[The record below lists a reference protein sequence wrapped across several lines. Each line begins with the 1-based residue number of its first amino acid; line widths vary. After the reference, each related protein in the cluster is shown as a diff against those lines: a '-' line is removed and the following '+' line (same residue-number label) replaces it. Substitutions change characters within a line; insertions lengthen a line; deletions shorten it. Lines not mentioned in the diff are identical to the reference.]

1 MLGCF
6 PFSVARLRHE
16 YRGNLFLML
25 LDILAMEEVFWS
37 LEEENNTD
45 PGATSSSSP
54 VSSQQG
60 EHVIHGSPLWLIAG
74 IAVVL
79 VMVVTPTDW
88 GCWLPLMVFAMLGY
102 GSFEYLKTVIVSWNQ
117 EQRHVEVFE
126 GFRYSQERE
135 LMLSYTSESGD
146 LITIESK
153 PTSGIRLDILGSRD
167 YWLVVKRKDGTFVA
181 SSKDTENSRY
191 FAKRIKDCLD
201 LLG

>member
-1 MLGCF
+1 
-6 PFSVARLRHE
+6 
-16 YRGNLFLML
+16 ML

-54 VSSQQG
+54 VSSQQV

-88 GCWLPLMVFAMLGY
+88 GCWLPLMAFAMLGY

-126 GFRYSQERE
+126 GSRYSQERE
-135 LMLSYTSESGD
+135 LMLSYTSQAGD

-167 YWLVVKRKDGTFVA
+167 YWLVVKRKDGTFAA

>member
-6 PFSVARLRHE
+6 PFSVARLRRE

-25 LDILAMEEVFWS
+25 LEDFGHGGSV
-37 LEEENNTD
+37 LEPGGGDNTD

-54 VSSQQG
+54 ASSQQG

-88 GCWLPLMVFAMLGY
+88 GCWLPLMALAMLGY

-126 GFRYSQERE
+126 GSRYSQERG
-135 LMLSYTSESGD
+135 LMLSYTSEPGD

-153 PTSGIRLDILGSRD
+153 PTSGNRLDILGSRD
-167 YWLVVKRKDGTFVA
+167 YWLVVKRKDGTDVA
-181 SSKDTENSRY
+181 STEGQENSH
-191 FAKRIKDCLD
+191 FSQTDQGLP
-201 LLG
+201 

>member
-25 LDILAMEEVFWS
+25 LDILDMEEVFWS

-54 VSSQQG
+54 ASSQQG

-126 GFRYSQERE
+126 GSRYSQERE

-153 PTSGIRLDILGSRD
+153 PTSGNRLDILGSRD
-167 YWLVVKRKDGTFVA
+167 YWLVVKRKDGTDVA
-181 SSKDTENSRY
+181 STEGQENSHF
-191 FAKRIKDCLD
+191 FATRIKDCLD
-201 LLG
+201 LLP